1 MRFLD
6 FDKMKIGFVINPIA
20 GMGGKV
26 GLKGTDGVYEKA
38 IELGAEPVA
47 QKRAEKA
54 LEKMEEGHEWYT
66 AEGIM
71 GEDSL
76 KKFFMEDDVRVV
88 YESIDDEI
96 GHTKANDTHRAVR
109 EFLKEEIDLIV
120 FCGGDG
126 TARDVFEEVGTE
138 IPILGIPAGV
148 KMHSGV
154 FGINPE
160 ASAQLF
166 NDFIE
171 GDADIGT
178 VEIMD
183 LDEDRYREGNWEI
196 KLHGEARSIYE
207 PHYIQ
212 LGKQS
217 YRSVA
222 EDEMKYDIASY
233 IIEEMEYYPDHIFVL
248 GPGSTTA
255 EIQKILDID
264 HTILGVDILKNKE
277 IVQLDVA
284 EKDIL
289 KASEDV
295 AGIKIVVSMI
305 GNQGFFLGRGNQQ
318 ISPEVVK
325 KAGLNNIYILSTPTK
340 LKKTPYL
347 RADTGDDELD
357 KMIREKGYMK
367 VVRAFREYRLV
378 KVQA

>member
-1 MRFLD
+1 
-6 FDKMKIGFVINPIA
+6 MKIGFVINPIA

-264 HTILGVDILKNKE
+264 YTILGVDILKNKE

-378 KVQA
+378 KVQV